1 MSRAM
6 SWRRRHAHAAAGLVL
21 ASGLML
27 ALTLVPPARAQTPP
41 GVSPP
46 AKSTGTAPQ
55 QPATPDP
62 LCTAQGAGFVRL
74 EGTRTCLKVD
84 GYVQMDSATQ
94 NAPAAGLPG
103 ALSPALQS
111 R

>member
-6 SWRRRHAHAAAGLVL
+6 SWRRRHAHAAAGLVPGF
-21 ASGLML
+21 GLVL
-27 ALTLVPPARAQTPP
+27 ALTLVLPARAQTPP

-46 AKSTGTAPQ
+46 AKSTSAAP

-62 LCTAQGAGFVRL
+62 LCTGQGAGFVRL

-94 NAPAAGLPG
+94 YAPAAGLPG